1 MGTMPLMPGSS
12 NTRYRTV
19 ARSVSLFRSFLVEQ
33 SDPERFYTDV
43 ADDTVTLI
51 TRHEPLDGRVVL
63 DVGAG
68 QEQFG
73 RTFAERGARY
83 VAVDL
88 QRDAL
93 RPGPGVG
100 AVVGRGE
107 HLPFVDGFADIVMSN
122 NVMEHVTRPG
132 VVADEML
139 RVVKP
144 GGLLF
149 ISYTAWYS
157 PWGGHETSPWH
168 LLGGHYAR
176 RRFERQQGR
185 PPKNRFGETM
195 HAATV
200 AGGLRWARSRPD
212 AELIEAA
219 PRYHPDWADPILR
232 IPGLREVGSWNLMLI
247 LRRR

>member
-1 MGTMPLMPGSS
+1 MPIMRGAS

-33 SDPERFYTDV
+33 TDPEHFYTEV
-43 ADDTVTLI
+43 ANDTITLI
-51 TRHEPLDGRVVL
+51 TRHEDLAGRTVL
-63 DVGAG
+63 DIGAG

-73 RTFAERGARY
+73 REFVERGARY
-83 VAVDL
+83 LAVDL
-88 QRDAL
+88 EADAL
-93 RPGPGVG
+93 RTGPGMA

-107 HLPFVDGFADIVMSN
+107 SLPFADGWADIVMSN
-122 NVMEHVTRPG
+122 NVMEHVTAPG
-132 VVADEML
+132 AVANEMV
-139 RVVKP
+139 RVTKP
-144 GGLLF
+144 GGLIF

-168 LLGGHYAR
+168 LFGGHYAR
-176 RRFERQQGR
+176 QRYERRYGR

-200 AGGLRWARSRPD
+200 AGGLRWARSHPEV
-212 AELIEAA
+212 ELLEAA
-219 PRYHPDWADPILR
+219 PRYHPDWADHVLR
-232 IPGLREVGSWNLMLI
+232 VPGLREVASWNLMLI

>member
-1 MGTMPLMPGSS
+1 MPLMRGPS

-33 SDPERFYTDV
+33 RDPERFYTEV
-43 ADDTVTLI
+43 ATDTITLI
-51 TRHEPLDGRVVL
+51 SRHEQLKGRAVL
-63 DVGAG
+63 DIGAG

-73 RTFAERGARY
+73 REFVQRGARY

-88 QRDAL
+88 EPDAL
-93 RPGPGVG
+93 RTGDGMG

-107 HLPFVDGFADIVMSN
+107 HLPFVDGWADIVMSN
-122 NVMEHVTRPG
+122 NVMEHVTDPA
-132 VVADEML
+132 VVANEMV
-139 RVVKP
+139 RVAKP
-144 GGLLF
+144 GALIF
-149 ISYTAWYS
+149 ISYTAWYG

-168 LLGGHYAR
+168 IIGGNYAR
-176 RRFERQQGR
+176 RRYERKHGH

-200 AGGLRWARSRPD
+200 AGGLKWARNNPD
-212 AELIEAA
+212 VEIVEAA
-219 PRYHPDWADPILR
+219 PRYHPDWADVLLR
-232 IPGLREVGSWNLMLI
+232 VPGLREVASWNLLLI

>member
-1 MGTMPLMPGSS
+1 MRTAPTS
-12 NTRYRTV
+12 RYRTV
-19 ARSVSLFRSFLVEQ
+19 ARSAKLFRSFLVEQ
-33 SDPERFYTDV
+33 TDPERFYTDV
-43 ADDTVTLI
+43 ANDTITLI
-51 TRHEPLDGRVVL
+51 TRHEPLEGRTVL

-73 RTFAERGARY
+73 RRFVDRGARY
-83 VAVDL
+83 LAVDL
-88 QRDAL
+88 ERESL
-93 RPGPGVG
+93 NPGPDNG

-107 HLPFVDGFADIVMSN
+107 NLPFPDAFADIVMSN
-122 NVMEHVTRPG
+122 NVMEHVTAPG
-132 VVADEML
+132 VIADEML

-149 ISYTAWYS
+149 ISYTAWAS

-176 RRFERQQGR
+176 RRYERVNGK

-200 AGGLRWARSRPD
+200 AGGLRWAKAQQG
-212 AELIEAA
+212 AELVEAA
-219 PRYHPDWADPILR
+219 PRYHPDWADPLLKV
-232 IPGLREVGSWNLMLI
+232 PGLREVASWNLMLV
-247 LRRR
+247 LRRT